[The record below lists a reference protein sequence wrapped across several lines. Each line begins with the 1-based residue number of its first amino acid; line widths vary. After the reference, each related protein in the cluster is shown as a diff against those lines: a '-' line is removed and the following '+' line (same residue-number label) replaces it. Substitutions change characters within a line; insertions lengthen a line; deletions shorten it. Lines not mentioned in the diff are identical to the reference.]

1 MNKRHIHVLSQTIG
15 SIGEITNDLV
25 LGLKDQF
32 HVTQERLGEIPK
44 EFDILLSHFI
54 HPSLSK
60 DENFKKFKYKVLIQP
75 IDGTDMTKVIVKELN
90 KYDLIITP
98 AQAGLNIMK
107 KNGVKTRIVVIPN
120 YFKPEH
126 LNLPENVKIKGIPE
140 GKIVLYHESTFHS
153 RKGIEILYE
162 SYVKAFSDTLYADK
176 VVLVLKDMPFNDL
189 TFNRIEKL
197 KENTIKLQRR
207 YSNPAQI
214 VKISQYCNWETLQ
227 KLWSI
232 ADIYVSFA
240 KIEGFGIPLLRM
252 AALKKPIISLNNPNS
267 GYVDYLTL
275 DNSYLVPV
283 KQKKAEDEHMNIY
296 KPTTLWGIPTISDT
310 VKTLKQAVEDYVEGK
325 EKIVSKET
333 LENMSYEN
341 VLKKY
346 TSVLNSL

>member
-1 MNKRHIHVLSQTIG
+1 MRHLHIISQPTG

-25 LGLKDQF
+25 LGLKSQF
-32 HVTQERLGEIPK
+32 YLTQERLGEVPK

-60 DENFKKFKYKVLIQP
+60 DKNFKKFKHKVLIQP

-98 AQAGLNIMK
+98 AKAGLDIMK
-107 KNGVKTRIVVIPN
+107 KNGVKTRILVIPN
-120 YFKPEH
+120 YFKQEH
-126 LNLPENVKIKGIPE
+126 LNLPENVKIEGIPND
-140 GKIVLYHESTFHS
+140 KIVLYHESTFHS

-162 SYVKAFSDTLYADK
+162 SYVKAFSDTPYADK
-176 VVLVLKDMPFNDL
+176 VVLVLKDMPFNQL
-189 TFNRIEKL
+189 TFERIEKL
-197 KENTIKLQRR
+197 KDDTIKLQRR
-207 YSNPAQI
+207 YSKPAQI
-214 VKISQYCNWETLQ
+214 IKISQYCNWNTLQ
-227 KLWSI
+227 KLWSK

-252 AALKKPIISLNNPNS
+252 AALQKPIVSLNNPNS

-296 KPTTLWGIPTISDT
+296 KPTTLWGVPTITDT
-310 VKTLKQAVEDYVEGK
+310 IKVLRKAVEDY
-325 EKIVSKET
+325 EKGNEKVVSKKT
-333 LENMSYEN
+333 LQTMTYEN

-346 TSVLNSL
+346 TSILNSL